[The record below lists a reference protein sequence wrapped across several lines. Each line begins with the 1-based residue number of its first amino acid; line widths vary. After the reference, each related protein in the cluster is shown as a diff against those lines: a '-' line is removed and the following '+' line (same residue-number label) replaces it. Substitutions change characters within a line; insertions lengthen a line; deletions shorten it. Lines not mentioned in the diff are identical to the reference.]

1 MSRIYQMMRHALL
14 GWLIS
19 KNKDH
24 GCTSFRQVLA
34 VPAVNVE
41 FHTNVTSKALKGA
54 SVSEAWSAL
63 LRYPNSFIS
72 TTPAKFMQ
80 PILDYQDT
88 KALTNYLQQ
97 RYWSG
102 S

>member
-1 MSRIYQMMRHALL
+1 MMRQALL
-14 GWLIS
+14 GWQIS

-24 GCTSFRQVLA
+24 GCTSFRQVLV
-34 VPAVNVE
+34 VPAANVE

-63 LRYPNSFIS
+63 LRCPNSFIS
-72 TTPAKFMQ
+72 TTPANFML

-88 KALTNYLQQ
+88 KALTKYLQL